1 MIVKKTELLTIL
13 SVLLFCCVGCACENY
28 ADVTPTL
35 DAIESV
41 CFQRTNVDE
50 NNAYTYFEKNLTDVT
65 QIEAFCAKIDKIK
78 FEKIDP
84 VKFTSA
90 DYLIVFEGKK
100 DHKLMVSGDQIIYDG
115 QAYKVKKDG
124 LQDMIAE
131 IYGGIEQQETA
142 AQSKLFK

>member
-1 MIVKKTELLTIL
+1 MKKTVLLTIL
-13 SVLLFCCVGCACENY
+13 SVLLFCSAGCTARNY

-35 DAIESV
+35 DAIENV

-50 NNAYTYFEKNLTDVT
+50 NNAYTYFEKNLADEA
-65 QIEAFCAKIDKIK
+65 QIKAFCTKIDKIK

-100 DHKLMVSGDQIIYDG
+100 DHKLMISGDQIIYDG
-115 QAYKVKKDG
+115 QAYKIQKDG
-124 LQDMIAE
+124 LQDKIAE
-131 IYGGIEQQETA
+131 IYNGIEQQETA